1 MSLKKAG
8 GRRQGAGGARE
19 MGIQTPTN
27 CGHRVDG
34 GVLNPMARRQIV
46 QRSPNDREK
55 PPAFCPLPSASQ
67 PKADNKYFKS

>member
-1 MSLKKAG
+1 
-8 GRRQGAGGARE
+8 

-46 QRSPNDREK
+46 RRYPNDREK

-67 PKADNKYFKS
+67 PMADKGTIGQLSWHLVVPE